1 MKPSETSQIVGGSPV
16 HRASRWLSR
25 VFSRLSLRARLVAAF
40 TILIV
45 TSASATIVIGDLVF
59 GSKVVELARGK
70 VDAGLNVADLAFAVW
85 QDRMRQRSKI
95 GARLMDLGEPP
106 PFLCRTILEK
116 PGLVDFALALSND
129 RATLILPAPSPS
141 GSPLFGSDLTS
152 NPKYAD
158 PAAECRL
165 VELDRT
171 GFPRH
176 ALAALV
182 KKADETGLGASGLVV
197 VPPEG
202 VAWLG
207 YDRESEPGLMLAAAS
222 ATQDGRHLVLGAL
235 LNERRDFVSTPL
247 DVLWATPEGE
257 RFVATLFLGSRAIA
271 SSAPERRLSDE
282 LSPEIAQPVLLQG
295 VRQHGT
301 ADIHG
306 TTYYAAYMPLM
317 SYESE
322 PVGILGIGAREEVYV
337 DVRNRTLTLFSSLIV
352 AGMIFGFLM
361 SYLFSA
367 WLIKPVAALAEGM
380 HKVAEGD
387 LDYKVRFHAADELG
401 RLARAFNIM
410 VRKVRER
417 DIRLREM
424 TEERLTQVEK
434 QVSIGRLAA
443 GVAHEINN
451 PLTSVLTLSHLLL
464 KHTDEDDSRHEDLE
478 IIVQE
483 TTRCRDIVR
492 NLLDFARERPTQMR
506 EVDVNQVVRD
516 TLVLVSRYEGIDKV
530 KIDLALTPDP
540 LSVLA
545 DPKQLQQVI
554 TNLVTNAAEACPGGG
569 TVTISSDEDSSGD
582 FAVIRVADTGRGI
595 PKGYLDRVFEPFF
608 TTKGSSRGTGLGLS
622 VSLGIVRK
630 HNGTIDIASQEGKGT
645 TVTVTLPRF
654 GRTSE

>member
-1 MKPSETSQIVGGSPV
+1 
-16 HRASRWLSR
+16 
-25 VFSRLSLRARLVAAF
+25 VAAF

-45 TSASATIVIGDLVF
+45 TSASATILIGNLVF
-59 GSKVVELARGK
+59 GSKVVELARDK

-106 PFLCRTILEK
+106 PYLCRTILEK
-116 PGLVDFALALSND
+116 PGLVDFALALSPT
-129 RATLILPAPSPS
+129 RATLILPTPAPS

-152 NPKYAD
+152 APADLD

-165 VELDRT
+165 VELERS
-171 GFPRH
+171 GFAQH
-176 ALAALV
+176 ALGALAARAHDSG
-182 KKADETGLGASGLVV
+182 KAASGLVV

-202 VAWLG
+202 VSWLG
-207 YDRESEPGLMLAAAS
+207 YDREHGPGLLLAAAS
-222 ATQDGRHLVLGAL
+222 ATEDGRLLVLGAL
-235 LNERRDFVSTPL
+235 LNQRRDFVSTPL
-247 DVLWATPEGE
+247 NVLWATPENE

-271 SSAPERRLSDE
+271 SSAPERQLTDE
-282 LSPEIAQPVLLQG
+282 LDLEIARPVLTRG
-295 VRQHGT
+295 DRQHAT

-306 TTYYAAYMPLM
+306 TTYYAAYMPLL
-317 SYESE
+317 SYESK

-352 AGMIFGFLM
+352 AGMLFGFIM

-380 HKVAEGD
+380 HRVAEGD
-387 LDYKVRFHAADELG
+387 LDHKVRFHAADELG

-464 KHTDEDDSRHEDLE
+464 KHTEADDSRREDLE

-506 EVDVNQVVRD
+506 EVDVNQVVRN
-516 TLVLVSRYEGIDKV
+516 TLVLVSRYEGMDKV
-530 KIDLALTPDP
+530 QTSLALSQEP
-540 LSVLA
+540 LLVLA
-545 DPKQLQQVI
+545 DSKQLQQVI
-554 TNLVTNAAEACPGGG
+554 TNLVTNAAEACFGGG

-582 FAVIRVADTGRGI
+582 YALIRVADTGRGI
-595 PKGYLDRVFEPFF
+595 PKSYLDRVFEPFF
-608 TTKGSSRGTGLGLS
+608 TTKGTSRGTGLGLS
-622 VSLGIVRK
+622 VSLGTVRK
-630 HNGTIDIASQEGKGT
+630 HNGSIDITSQEGQGT
-645 TVTVTLPRF
+645 LVTVTLPRS
-654 GRTSE
+654 GRHPEQETT